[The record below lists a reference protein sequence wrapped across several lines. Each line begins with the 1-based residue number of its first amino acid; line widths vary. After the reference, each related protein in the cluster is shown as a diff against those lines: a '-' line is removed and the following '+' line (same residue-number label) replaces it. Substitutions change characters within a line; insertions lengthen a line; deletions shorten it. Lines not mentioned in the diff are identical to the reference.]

1 MNILNKNNNSKNAK
15 KKSKKKLTKLEIE
28 GQNKGKIIK
37 PEENKRKK
45 VFLNS
50 FFLRCFILLI
60 YNYIGTGI
68 FQIIISM
75 NSIIIF
81 N

>member
-15 KKSKKKLTKLEIE
+15 KNYKKKLTKLEIE

-45 VFLNS
+45 VF
-50 FFLRCFILLI
+50 FK
-60 YNYIGTGI
+60 
-68 FQIIISM
+68 
-75 NSIIIF
+75 
-81 N
+81 